1 MDYLQIM
8 LCTLGAYLIGALP
21 TSHWYTKL
29 RYGINIHEHGN
40 GSATHL
46 NIQQVI
52 GPSAGWTV
60 RILDVIKGLLAAKL
74 AYFVHN
80 EYGIFSEIEYP
91 ILMLSFGLA
100 GMLGHIFPA
109 FTGFRGGKGF
119 HIMLGVLTA
128 VQPLAMAIA
137 IGSASLIFLLFRYPH
152 LAYVAGSL
160 AVPVFV
166 FMTRGKYGNMLV
178 PMLVFSIALFFM
190 LFFTHRQNLQDI
202 LHGRVAKVSWRDR
215 RPGLFRRR

>member
-8 LCTLGAYLIGALP
+8 LCTMGAYLIGALP
-21 TSHWYTKL
+21 TSRWYTKL
-29 RYGINIHEHGN
+29 RFGINIHEHGN
-40 GSATHL
+40 GAASHL
-46 NIQQVI
+46 NIQHVI

-60 RILDVIKGLLAAKL
+60 RILDIIKGLLAAKL

-80 EYGIFSEIEYP
+80 EYGFFSEIEYP

-100 GMLGHIFPA
+100 GILGHIFPA
-109 FTGFRGGKGF
+109 FSRYQGGKGF

-137 IGSASLIFLLFRYPH
+137 IGSAALIFLLFRYPH

-166 FMTRGKYGNMLV
+166 VMTRGKYGDMMV
-178 PMLVFSIALFFM
+178 PMLVFSVALFAM
-190 LFFTHRQNLQDI
+190 LFFSHRQNLRDI
-202 LHGRVAKVSWRDR
+202 LQGRVAKASWRDS
-215 RPGLFRRR
+215 RPDYLRRR